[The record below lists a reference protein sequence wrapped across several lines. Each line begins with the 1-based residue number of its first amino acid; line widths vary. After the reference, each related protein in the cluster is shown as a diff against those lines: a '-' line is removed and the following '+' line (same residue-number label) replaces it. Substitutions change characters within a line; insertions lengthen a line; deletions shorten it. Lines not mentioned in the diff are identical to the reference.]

1 MCFWHCP
8 EYESKTL
15 RPLYLMTFVILT
27 DNREFLRKNAVFF
40 LKLVITRS
48 LFLSTFVKFNKRC
61 KWSVNAS
68 DISFTWF
75 AQTKT
80 NIKDTFI
87 SLWLQTS
94 GTITREVTQQRD
106 CENNFTS
113 VHALFHMMMM
123 MMMMI
128 MILKYSHQIAD
139 LQKYPKPTRR

>member
-1 MCFWHCP
+1 
-8 EYESKTL
+8 
-15 RPLYLMTFVILT
+15 MTFVILT
-27 DNREFLRKNAVFF
+27 DNREFLRQNAVFF

-48 LFLSTFVKFNKRC
+48 LFLSTFVKFTNEIVLASLYYFSEMQK
-61 KWSVNAS
+61 SVNAS

-80 NIKDTFI
+80 SIKDTFI
-87 SLWLQTS
+87 SLCLQTS

-123 MMMMI
+123 MMMMTMMMI

-139 LQKYPKPTRR
+139 LQKYSKPTSR